1 MGKVNIAKIFG
12 SDVKDIMRLLN
23 SSGKDCY
30 IVGGAVRDLLL
41 QHKELSDIDLTTP
54 LRVEQL
60 KQILTKNQEKFH
72 FQLKLKRLKKKKRL
86 WLSMD
91 PRIVVLV

>member
-1 MGKVNIAKIFG
+1 MEKVNIAKIFG

-54 LRVEQL
+54 LRVISNICFNCSTL
-60 KQILTKNQEKFH
+60 NG
-72 FQLKLKRLKKKKRL
+72 
-86 WLSMD
+86 
-91 PRIVVLV
+91 VVRSISLNSLC